1 MTLQYASEYRA
12 AARNMLRGRW
22 GQAVLVGLVASI
34 LGGTS
39 DFVTTR
45 LNNNP
50 DGNSGF
56 RLNLNDY
63 SYTYNSLLEST
74 WFHMIGAVTLALSI
88 IFALIFLLIGGAIQT
103 GYAKY
108 NMKLVNGAPAGFGDL
123 FSEFYRL
130 GTCFV
135 MNLIKSVL
143 IAIGMFLFIIPGV
156 ILLYSYS
163 MAPYI
168 LAEHP
173 DYTATQALR
182 ESRMMMRGHKWRL
195 FCLHF
200 SFIGWALLAGLTCGI
215 GVLWLTPYQEASNA
229 IFYLELAGDYY
240 SFGNPV

>member
-39 DFVTTR
+39 DFITTR
-45 LNNNP
+45 LNSNP
-50 DGNSGF
+50 DSNSGI

-63 SYTYNSLLEST
+63 TYNNLLESS
-74 WFHMIGAVTLALSI
+74 WFHMVGAVTLAVSI
-88 IFALIFLLIGGAIQT
+88 IFALVFLIIGGAVQT

-108 NMKLVNGAPAGFGDL
+108 NMKLVNGAPTGFSDL

-143 IAIGMFLFIIPGV
+143 ITIGMFLFVIPGI
-156 ILLYSYS
+156 ILLYAYS

-195 FCLHF
+195 FCLQF

-215 GVLWLTPYQEASNA
+215 GVLWLIPYQEASNA

-240 SFGNPV
+240 SFDNPV